1 DPTQP
6 LPFSLLFC
14 RRRISP
20 YFHYPTCTQLYRQEL
35 HPNPTNHYQPK
46 VKHMSLTVNEREAM
60 NLIFCEIKVSLLTIE
75 GLFTI
80 PNEHFFTN

>member
-1 DPTQP
+1 
-6 LPFSLLFC
+6 
-14 RRRISP
+14 
-20 YFHYPTCTQLYRQEL
+20 
-35 HPNPTNHYQPK
+35 PNPTLTFLHAFLPSKNIALFPLSFLPGTLQARIASQSHKSILPK
-46 VKHMSLTVNEREAM
+46 VKHMLLTVNEREAM